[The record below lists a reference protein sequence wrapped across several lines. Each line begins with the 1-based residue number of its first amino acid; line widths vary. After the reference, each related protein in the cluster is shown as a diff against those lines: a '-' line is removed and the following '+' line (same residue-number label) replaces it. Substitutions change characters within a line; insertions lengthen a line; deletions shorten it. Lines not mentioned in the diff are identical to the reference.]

1 MDILIFSILTN
12 FIYFCSGSLFVSD
25 KKYDFHSQFYLYFIG
40 IIFLSFIS
48 LILNFFFPLS
58 SKINSVIYFII
69 FISFLI
75 KKKFKLEIDF
85 LNFLLAS
92 SLITFL
98 LIIYSNINRPDA
110 GLYHLPYISII
121 NENKIIFGINNIHI
135 RFGHVSILQY
145 LSAINNNLIFSTNGV
160 SIPLASIVSFFYLYF
175 FYDIWKVI
183 KENKGLNES
192 NFFSLFILIYI
203 SYKITNYSN
212 FGNDAV
218 GHLSF
223 FYLISCLLKNNLK
236 IINFNKILL
245 ISVFAFLNKSML
257 VFAFFI
263 PLSIFFLKN
272 NLQFKRI
279 ISPFYSMP
287 AILLYLWFV
296 KNIIT
301 SGCAIYPIKITCIEK
316 LPWVNI
322 DQVITANIEGEA
334 WSKGWSDK
342 TSVDSNLSTKEFIK
356 NLNWVNAWSN
366 KHLKYILDTIA
377 PFIIV
382 LVFIAFYI
390 QARHKKIII
399 NYNQDSKI
407 RFSIS
412 IIVSLIGVFFF
423 LLLFPLYRYGYSYIV
438 TFLSL
443 FFIFI
448 IKNKINIKKNIF
460 FFKFFFIFCF
470 FLVMAKQF
478 QRIYTNTSNERW
490 PNIYSL
496 SQNNVI
502 KESKKVEI
510 KDKFFYYISSNND
523 SLCMYSK
530 SPCAT
535 SFVDKN
541 IKHIEKYSY
550 SFLIFR

>member
-1 MDILIFSILTN
+1 MDILISSILTN
-12 FIYFCSGSLFVSD
+12 FIYFCSGSLFVSE
-25 KKYDFHSQFYLYFIG
+25 KKNDFHSQFYIYFIG
-40 IIFLSFIS
+40 VIFLSFIS
-48 LILNFFFPLS
+48 LILNFFVPLG
-58 SKINSVIYFII
+58 SKINSIIYFII

-75 KKKFKLEIDF
+75 KKKFKLDTNF
-85 LNFLLAS
+85 LNFFFAS

-110 GLYHLPYISII
+110 GLYHLPYISVI
-121 NENKIIFGINNIHI
+121 NENKIIFGINNIHF

-145 LSAINNNLIFSTNGV
+145 LSAINNNLIFSANGV

-183 KENKGLNES
+183 KENKSLNES

-236 IINFNKILL
+236 KINFNKILL
-245 ISVFAFLNKSML
+245 ISVFAFLNKSTL
-257 VFAFFI
+257 VFAFLI

-272 NLQFKRI
+272 NLQFKRVL
-279 ISPFYSMP
+279 SPFYSIP
-287 AILLYLWFV
+287 AILLYLWFA

-322 DQVITANIEGEA
+322 DQVITANIESEA
-334 WSKGWSDK
+334 WSKGWPDK
-342 TSVDSNLSTKEFIK
+342 IGVDSNLSTKDFIK
-356 NLNWVNAWSN
+356 NLNWVNAWSD
-366 KHLKYILDTIA
+366 KHLKYILNTIT
-377 PFIIV
+377 PFIII
-382 LVFIAFYI
+382 LIFITFYI
-390 QARHKKIII
+390 HAKYKKIII
-399 NYNQDSKI
+399 NYNQDLKI
-407 RFSIS
+407 RYTIS
-412 IIVSLIGVFFF
+412 FVTSLIGVFFF
-423 LLLFPLYRYGYSYIV
+423 LLLFPLYRYGYSYVV

-448 IKNKINIKKNIF
+448 IKDKINFKKNLIIY
-460 FFKFFFIFCF
+460 KFFFIFCF
-470 FLVMAKQF
+470 FLVLTKQF
-478 QRIYTNTSNERW
+478 QRIYTNAGNERW
-490 PNIYSL
+490 PNIYTL
-496 SQNNVI
+496 SEDNII

-510 KDKFFYYISSNND
+510 DDKFFYYLSSNND

-530 SPCAT
+530 SPCTT

-541 IKHIEKYSY
+541 IKHIQKYSY

>member
-1 MDILIFSILTN
+1 MDILIFSLLTN
-12 FIYFCSGSLFVSD
+12 FIYFCSGSLFVSE
-25 KKYDFHSQFYLYFIG
+25 KKNDLHSQFYIYFIG
-40 IIFLSFIS
+40 VISLSFIS
-48 LILNFFFPLS
+48 LVLNFFVPLNS
-58 SKINSVIYFII
+58 RINSIIYFII

-75 KKKFKLEIDF
+75 KKKFKLDTNF
-85 LNFLLAS
+85 LNFLFVS

-145 LSAINNNLIFSTNGV
+145 LSAINNNLIFSANGI

-175 FYDIWKVI
+175 FYDIWEVI
-183 KENKGLNES
+183 KKNKSLNES

-203 SYKITNYSN
+203 SYKITNYSK

-223 FYLISCLLKNNLK
+223 FYLISYLLKNNLK

-257 VFAFFI
+257 VFSFLI

-272 NLQFKRI
+272 NLQFKKI
-279 ISPFYSMP
+279 LNSFCSMP
-287 AILLYLWFV
+287 AILLYLWFI

-322 DQVITANIEGEA
+322 EQVITANVEGEA
-334 WSKGWSDK
+334 WSKGWPDK
-342 TSVDSNLSTKEFIK
+342 RGEDSNLSTKDFIK
-356 NLNWVNAWSN
+356 NFNWINAWSN

-377 PFIIV
+377 PFIVI
-382 LVFIAFYI
+382 LVFITFYV
-390 QARHKKIII
+390 QTRQKKIII
-399 NYNQDSKI
+399 NYNQDSKT
-407 RFSIS
+407 RFLIS
-412 IIVSLIGVFFF
+412 IIVSLIGIFSF

-448 IKNKINIKKNIF
+448 IKNKINNKKNIF
-460 FFKFFFIFCF
+460 IFKLFFIICI
-470 FLVMAKQF
+470 FLVMTQQF
-478 QRIYTNTSNERW
+478 QRIYTNAGNERW
-490 PNIYSL
+490 PNIYTL
-496 SQNNVI
+496 SQDNII

-510 KDKFFYYISSNND
+510 DDKFFYYLSSNND

-530 SPCAT
+530 SPCAP

-541 IKHIEKYSY
+541 LKHIKKYSY